1 MKAIEQLETMRDVIE
16 QNRAALTDKIADTMW
31 SAYGCAE
38 MVVSIDEA
46 GKIHVRENASSIY
59 LPADEV
65 GIWRSTGYE
74 YATPYELWTL
84 QDWTDVIACEV
95 GADYLPTVLDQV
107 AEEAG
112 AESAADYVRNYEQ
125 YDKIDKV
132 LQSCAPLQKIYDMI
146 EVGVKSDTEDDRRK
160 AADMV
165 IDQVIEDIIRRIE
178 DLEEME

>member
-1 MKAIEQLETMRDVIE
+1 MKAIEQLESMRDVIE

-46 GKIHVRENASSIY
+46 GKIRVRENASSIY
-59 LPADEV
+59 LHADEV

-74 YATPYELWTL
+74 YASPYDLWTL
-84 QDWTDVIACEV
+84 QDWTDVIAYEV

-112 AESAADYVRNYEQ
+112 AESATDYVRDYEQ
-125 YDKIDKV
+125 YENIEKV
-132 LQSCAPLQKIYDMI
+132 MKRCVDLKKIYDMI
-146 EVGVKSDTEDDRRK
+146 ETGVKSDTEDDRRK

-165 IDQVIEDIIRRIE
+165 IDHVIEDIIRRIE
-178 DLEEME
+178 DLEVME